1 MSTFMEFSTLTVN
14 YLAVILNPS
23 NPDGIRAN
31 GGDGGAIV
39 GAILALH
46 VDGLTSAEPAL
57 LIEELAILYP
67 GVACEGG
74 RRRGAR
80 P

>member
-1 MSTFMEFSTLTVN
+1 MEFSTLTIN

-39 GAILALH
+39 GAIFALH
-46 VDGLTSAEPAL
+46 VDGLTSAEPTL

-74 RRRGAR
+74 RRRGPR

>member
-1 MSTFMEFSTLTVN
+1 MGTIMEFSTLAIN
-14 YLAVILNPS
+14 YLAVIFNPS

-39 GAILALH
+39 GAIFALH
-46 VDGLTSAEPAL
+46 VDGLTSSEPAL
-57 LIEELAILYP
+57 LIKELAILYP